1 MFIMPGACRNSR
13 GSCAAGAGHGMGRAR
28 RTAGSI
34 TGSGMTQEKT
44 LCICWGSS
52 GFMPCE
58 VAEPVANDD
67 AATNTA
73 GAKAAAA
80 KRRKVDVLTPCR
92 AFCAKARQEG
102 YTISQAAAAWRASEV
117 RKALVEQMTE
127 GQRKKG
133 KFDV

>member
-34 TGSGMTQEKT
+34 AGSGMTQEKT

-52 GFMPCE
+52 GFSE

-80 KRRKVDVLTPCR
+80 KRRKVDVLTPY
-92 AFCAKARQEG
+92 RQEG
-102 YTISQAAAAWRASEV
+102 YTITQAAAAWRASEV